1 MFSDGKGIFDIIIVG
16 EDDFEFLFEFMVNYI
31 FSKIKEFL
39 SLILVNFKV
48 KILL

>member
-31 FSKIKEFL
+31 FGVGENMVIK
-39 SLILVNFKV
+39 VNDV
-48 KILL
+48 V